1 MNVRLILGV
10 LGGIVAAE
18 FIAIIVQLN
27 IYKREVD
34 KSIEYENFRK
44 EVLIKAA
51 KERKELREALAKQ
64 QELKNKMEEL
74 REKRSANQNKT
85 NEEITVPKSI
95 NTEKKKNEKDK
106 KEKASV
112 AKKTTNKGEKS
123 K

>member
-1 MNVRLILGV
+1 MNVRLILGI

-51 KERKELREALAKQ
+51 KERRELREALAKQ
-64 QELKNKMEEL
+64 QELKDKMEEL
-74 REKRSANQNKT
+74 KQKRNANKSKVDNGIAIPKNINK
-85 NEEITVPKSI
+85 EE
-95 NTEKKKNEKDK
+95 K
-106 KEKASV
+106 KEK
-112 AKKTTNKGEKS
+112 KS
-123 K
+123 KSK

>member
-1 MNVRLILGV
+1 MNVRLILGI

-18 FIAIIVQLN
+18 FVAIIVQLN

-64 QELKNKMEEL
+64 QELKEKMEEL
-74 REKRSANQNKT
+74 QQKRNANQKKVDNG
-85 NEEITVPKSI
+85 IAIPKSI
-95 NTEKKKNEKDK
+95 NIEE
-106 KEKASV
+106 
-112 AKKTTNKGEKS
+112 KKTTQKKS
-123 K
+123 KSE